1 MAGMMRTNANAVVGP
16 GVAVAI
22 MVAMSR
28 RVGVDV
34 EELLVGAEEVLGLE
48 AETMGEVVTSE
59 GRTLGGVGGVGG
71 ALLHRRRRR
80 LGHLGGGIPRLTGG
94 DRLFVLE
101 TFLSRSALFML
112 ICFRLLSWLSIIVET
127 GMVV

>member
-1 MAGMMRTNANAVVGP
+1 MSTNANAVVDP

-22 MVAMSR
+22 MVVMSH

-34 EELLVGAEEVLGLE
+34 GVLVGAEEVLGLE
-48 AETMGEVVTSE
+48 AETMEEVVTSE
-59 GRTLGGVGGVGG
+59 GRTLGGVGGVDG
-71 ALLHRRRRR
+71 AVVLRRRRRR

-101 TFLSRSALFML
+101 TFVTQCFIYAYMLSFAELALDH
-112 ICFRLLSWLSIIVET
+112 S
-127 GMVV
+127 